1 MNLFRKKTTLPEGP
15 ARMSVSPSAS
25 KKEIGNPAA
34 SIGLVIPGSAQLR
47 RGTWPPA
54 RAFRQLRDVLQNR
67 RGPVLPRNRLH
78 GRKAPR
84 GNRGSAHPLHRNDG
98 IHLSRSR
105 SQPDH
110 PGRTAPGA
118 HHPETRS
125 PPSPPSQSD
134 THAPRNPRDEGVGHE
149 QSHEHRTALCWRW
162 PTQASTIQPCA
173 FSLTL
178 TRSAPSARTTSS
190 PGS

>member
-1 MNLFRKKTTLPEGP
+1 MNLFRKKITLPEGP

-34 SIGLVIPGSAQLR
+34 SIGLVIPEAPNYDEE
-47 RGTWPPA
+47 RG
-54 RAFRQLRDVLQNR
+54 RQLARSDSYATFFKTGVGLFYHES
-67 RGPVLPRNRLH
+67 LH

-84 GNRGSAHPLHRNDG
+84 GNRGGAHPLHRNDG

-118 HHPETRS
+118 HRPETRS
-125 PPSPPSQSD
+125 PSSPLSSPNQSNQSD

-149 QSHEHRTALCWRW
+149 QSHEHRTAWYVGAGQRRPRL
-162 PTQASTIQPCA
+162 
-173 FSLTL
+173 FSRVRLP
-178 TRSAPSARTTSS
+178 RR
-190 PGS
+190 